1 MKKYEYKFVEVTRKT
16 GLKVKVGDSFEECK
30 QVIMA
35 EAEQGWRLKQ
45 VVTPFNEK
53 EGFCQVTFKEL
64 SKTLRKLELDE
75 YGRSFYC
82 ARVQDKQE

>member
-1 MKKYEYKFVEVTRKT
+1 MKRYEYKFVEIPRKT
-16 GLKVKVGDSFEECK
+16 GIKVNTGETFEDCK

-53 EGFCQVTFKEL
+53 TGVAV
-64 SKTLRKLELDE
+64 S
-75 YGRSFYC
+75 YC
-82 ARVQDKQE
+82 YQIIFEREIGD

>member
-1 MKKYEYKFVEVTRKT
+1 MKRYEYKFVEVPRKT
-16 GLKVKVGDSFEECK
+16 GIKVNTGETFEECK

-53 EGFCQVTFKEL
+53 TGVFV
-64 SKTLRKLELDE
+64 S
-75 YGRSFYC
+75 YC
-82 ARVQDKQE
+82 YQLIFERETGD